1 MKKTL
6 LFVFALGSWMA
17 QGQQLPLYANYFFAP
32 QMTNPATSGADG
44 FSELTTMHRQ
54 QWQGMEGAP
63 ETSALVF
70 NGALNKERIGYS
82 VYAFTDKT
90 DIVSRSGI
98 YGNYAYH
105 AQLSE
110 NSVLSFGVGAG
121 YVNNA
126 FDMASVRVKNEGDP
140 FLFPANQNGTLD
152 MTLGVNLRVSD
163 FNLGLSVPQLLNPT
177 ITYSNNYDG
186 PVAFHLIRHY
196 VARTQYDLNIQKD
209 RMVLSPMVTV
219 RAAAFVKPQV
229 DAGLLFDMKEYGY
242 IGAMYRS
249 NYAATMNVGVH
260 LTPVL
265 SLGYAHEF
273 STNTF
278 ASYLGMSNEFI
289 LSYKFGDNKRNER
302 MEAEIKRLKDKQ
314 RQSSQETEKLLNERF
329 EEFKE
334 EMGAA
339 QAAELEK
346 QKEALKAEG
355 LQLQE
360 AGAQNGGLR
369 GNGGNQN
376 GNGNDGFADGAWS
389 QGGNQGGSMAN
400 GGAINNDGAIKGYR
414 NDEYASNVAPGSPGY
429 YVTAGVYGEQANA
442 DRMASSL
449 AKKGIS
455 AKVFRDSRNNMYYVY
470 LLKFRNYEGAESA
483 KSTGLNGQYSGK
495 LWIKVVE

>member
-1 MKKTL
+1 
-6 LFVFALGSWMA
+6 
-17 QGQQLPLYANYFFAP
+17 
-32 QMTNPATSGADG
+32 
-44 FSELTTMHRQ
+44 
-54 QWQGMEGAP
+54 MEGAP

-152 MTLGVNLRVSD
+152 MTLGINLRVSD

-196 VARTQYDLNIQKD
+196 VARTQYDIQIQKD

-242 IGAMYRS
+242 VGAMYRS
-249 NYAATMNVGVH
+249 NYAGTINAGVH

-265 SLGYAHEF
+265 TLGYAHEF
-273 STNTF
+273 STNTY

-289 LSYKFGDNKRNER
+289 LSYKFGDNNRNER
-302 MEAEIKRLKDKQ
+302 LEAELKRLKDKQ

-369 GNGGNQN
+369 GGGGNSSASGGGTN
-376 GNGNDGFADGAWS
+376 KGFADGSWGQSAQS
-389 QGGNQGGSMAN
+389 D
-400 GGAINNDGAIKGYR
+400 AINNDGTIKGYR

-442 DRMASSL
+442 DRMANSL

-455 AKVFRDSRNNMYYVY
+455 AKVFRDNRNNMFYVY
-470 LLKFRNYEGAESA
+470 LLKFRNYEGAERA